1 MAQRDITTKSA
12 SALEHLGPKAI
23 RIHTFITEYRQAHA
37 YGPSIRDIA
46 AAVGISSTSQVAYH
60 LDALERCRLID
71 RDAGIAR
78 SIRIRRAA

>member
-1 MAQRDITTKSA
+1 MMSGTVDDCSH
-12 SALEHLGPKAI
+12 EHLGPKAI